1 MKIINPF
8 TWVELNEKLTLIVG
22 DCYRGIPS
30 MNFDYDVLICSKWM
44 INNYKEIWLLGQN
57 VNSYKNG
64 QNSFVSLLKLVNE
77 FVIVFIISAVKGKCN
92 SIPTCFNSSIYCSY
106 MLNSCCI
113 FCYCRISSFY
123 SFFAH
128 MYGQY

>member
-44 INNYKEIWLLGQN
+44 INNYKENLIKFAPN
-57 VNSYKNG
+57 VT
-64 QNSFVSLLKLVNE
+64 VTILKE
-77 FVIVFIISAVKGKCN
+77 
-92 SIPTCFNSSIYCSY
+92 
-106 MLNSCCI
+106 
-113 FCYCRISSFY
+113 
-123 SFFAH
+123 
-128 MYGQY
+128 